1 MSWQWLI
8 GLSVLLFSVN
18 GLLHRVLMKTDE
30 SDPYVQTVIFT
41 GLVGLFG
48 LVIVLLRGGF
58 KSTISLDQ
66 LPIFGLIAGLSAVGG
81 VFTFKGFKF
90 IEASEHTI
98 LLTTSRFWLVMG
110 AIVIL
115 GEALNLRRFMG
126 TGMIILGVI
135 IVEYRKK
142 KFVINRGAL
151 YVLVAAACYAMAE
164 IFSFYILRSFDSTTF
179 LVYAALFIVVAMLI
193 LRPGTIRKFSFYTQP
208 KTLANVLVVAINDT
222 IANLCVFGAYQVG
235 RNALQ
240 IGPLMATQTIVTVL
254 LALLILRETSNMP
267 QKLLGAIVAVFGTV
281 LIL

>member
-1 MSWQWLI
+1 MSWEWLVAS
-8 GLSVLLFSVN
+8 SVLLFSVN

-30 SDPYVQTVIFT
+30 SNPYAQTVIFT

-58 KSTISLDQ
+58 QSTISLDQ

-115 GEALNLRRFMG
+115 GEALNLRKFMG

-193 LRPGTIRKFSFYTQP
+193 LRPGIIKKFSFYTQP
-208 KTLANVLVVAINDT
+208 KMLANVLVVAMNDT
-222 IANLCVFGAYQVG
+222 IANLCVFWAYQVG

-254 LALLILRETSNMP
+254 LTFLILRETSNMP